1 MDAHSIL
8 SGAGPASDGH
18 DHGPSDGGTQAE
30 AIPGSFTLMYSGP
43 DARAMRTDGTPADA
57 RRTSDCD
64 EGAAHYGKMYT
75 KAVTLP
81 DLFEVVKDIVECE
94 LGLHRAGLMLGM
106 VDLGVSPEGFVGAY
120 FVVGGNAIVVNRQ
133 AMGVVEHRSPE
144 LLKGYRFYLLLHEY
158 LHAVGIIDED
168 RCRSAAARLASRAFG
183 RDHDVARIARDFG
196 SIFREIVSPGYGF
209 VPPGEPRIDLIPG
222 FDRSN
227 VTYIQ

>member
-1 MDAHSIL
+1 MVWTPLPRMAADEDRDQGTPMDGSW
-8 SGAGPASDGH
+8 
-18 DHGPSDGGTQAE
+18 TE
-30 AIPGSFTLMYSGP
+30 ALPGSFTLMHAGP
-43 DARAMRTDGTPADA
+43 DGRAVRDPTADA
-57 RRTSDCD
+57 RDRGDCV
-64 EGAAHYGKMYT
+64 EGASHYRDVYAR
-75 KAVTLP
+75 AVTLP
-81 DLFEVVKDIVECE
+81 DLFEVVKEIVECE

-133 AMGVVEHRSPE
+133 AMGVVEHRTPE

-168 RCRSAAARLASRAFG
+168 RCRSAAARLAVRAFG
-183 RDHDVARIARDFG
+183 ASHDVARIARDFG
-196 SIFREIVSPGYGF
+196 SIFREIVAPGYGF